1 MVAQVAQVPLHVVDG
16 GAAVVAEGAPAQG
29 VPIST
34 GLGGF
39 GDIYG
44 GENIGSESHRGCVKS
59 WEGWGAGVEAPKPH
73 KGVKRIVG

>member
-1 MVAQVAQVPLHVVDG
+1 MLVVAQVAQVPLHVVDG

-44 GENIGSESHRGCVKS
+44 GGEYRVGVTPGMCQIMGRLGC
-59 WEGWGAGVEAPKPH
+59 WGGGPQAP
-73 KGVKRIVG
+73 